1 MKRNLS
7 CAIRTNCCY
16 GDKVVLK
23 TAVESVLLEHH
34 FNNHSLC
41 DNWCKVKSLQG
52 TKLVEAMLK
61 YRSKE
66 INNQFYLQVK
76 TLFEEFYLLLNEMLQ
91 EWDTNIVE
99 GLTNFFMKFLPKDKT
114 YAMTIENKVQI

>member
-1 MKRNLS
+1 
-7 CAIRTNCCY
+7 
-16 GDKVVLK
+16 
-23 TAVESVLLEHH
+23 
-34 FNNHSLC
+34 
-41 DNWCKVKSLQG
+41 VKSLQG